1 LEKNKNRLGI
11 ILSPEQKKR
20 LLDEI
25 IYYFDKERDEK
36 LGIIA
41 SENILDFFLDNL
53 GKSIYNRAL
62 DDAKVW
68 YSKRLEDVEAD
79 FYSLYKPELS

>member
-1 LEKNKNRLGI
+1 MDKNKNRNSI
-11 ILSPEQKKR
+11 TLSPEQKKQ

-25 IYYFDKERDEK
+25 IYYFDTERDEK

-41 SENILDFFLDNL
+41 SESILDFFLNNL
-53 GKSIYNRAL
+53 GRSIYNRAL

-68 YSKRLEDVEAD
+68 YTKRLEDVEAD
-79 FYSLYKPELS
+79 FYTLYKQEL

>member
-1 LEKNKNRLGI
+1 MEKNKNRLGI
-11 ILSPEQKKR
+11 TLSPEQKKQ

-25 IYYFDKERDEK
+25 IYYFDTERDEK

-41 SENILDFFLDNL
+41 SESILDFFMDNL
-53 GKSIYNRAL
+53 GRYIYNKAL

-68 YSKRLEDVEAD
+68 YTKRLEDVEAD
-79 FYSLYKPELS
+79 FYSLYKQEL